1 MNVVT
6 ISRILELSEKRSRF
20 YRLKL
25 MISNYKAVVFVSIA
39 ALTLK
44 SIAEQIVMAIR

>member
-1 MNVVT
+1 MNVV
-6 ISRILELSEKRSRF
+6 IFSRMAELSENRGRL
-20 YRLKL
+20 YRMKL

-44 SIAEQIVMAIR
+44 TIAEQIVMAIR

>member
-1 MNVVT
+1 MNSV
-6 ISRILELSEKRSRF
+6 IIDRIAELSERKGKF

-44 SIAEQIVMAIR
+44 SIAEQIIMAIR